1 MNKNLEKLSNMAK
14 GENMINMST
23 DLNPLK
29 KEKKEAVNHPAHY
42 NRPNSME
49 CIDEM
54 LLVFGEEAVM
64 NFCLCNSWKYRYR
77 AGDKNGAEDIA
88 KSDWYLAKYKELK
101 DKKQWKA
108 ATNTTVTPTI
118 TIPCNTKVETINA
131 EYINNNEC
139 DPKLYNS
146 WL

>member
-1 MNKNLEKLSNMAK
+1 MNENLEKLSNMAK
-14 GENMINMST
+14 GKEMINMST

-54 LLVFGEEAVM
+54 LLVFGREAVM

-77 AGDKNGAEDIA
+77 AGDKNGAEDLA
-88 KSDWYLAKYKELK
+88 KSDWYIAKYKELSELLEIADNFNQK
-101 DKKQWKA
+101 
-108 ATNTTVTPTI
+108 
-118 TIPCNTKVETINA
+118 
-131 EYINNNEC
+131 
-139 DPKLYNS
+139 
-146 WL
+146 